1 MKIPP
6 SEFADYVPHPRFGRG
21 PRWTGLDPAAT
32 PDASVY
38 LHWHSGPG
46 VRVPGTAVV
55 ANVAAQGPVTLN
67 VTHYFDARRVCRAC
81 KRPFLFFA
89 EEQRYWYE
97 ELGFPLEADCM
108 ECVPCRKAAQ
118 QLQATQK
125 RYEALLVLPA
135 RTAAETL
142 ALVECGATLV
152 EAAVFSPKALPRL
165 RGFLKPLLT
174 DADAAHRAQAAAL
187 RERIAAVVERGN
199 AAAPG

>member
-6 SEFADYVPHPRFGRG
+6 SEFADYVPHPRYGKG
-21 PRWTGLDPAAT
+21 PRRTGLDPAAT

-55 ANVAAQGPVTLN
+55 ANVAAQGLVMVS
-67 VTHYFDARRVCRAC
+67 VTHYFDARRVCRVC
-81 KRPFLFFA
+81 GRPFLFFA

-97 ELGFPLEADCM
+97 ELRFPLEADCL

-118 QLQATQK
+118 QLQATQR
-125 RYEALLVLPA
+125 RYEALLALPVRA
-135 RTAAETL
+135 VAETL
-142 ALVECGATLV
+142 ALVECGVLLV

-165 RGFLKPLLT
+165 RGFLNPLLADT
-174 DADAAHRAQAAAL
+174 DAAHHAQAAAL
-187 RERIAAVVERGN
+187 RERIVAVERPN
-199 AAAPG
+199 PATPR